1 VKDNIC
7 VFAISYDQRYLY
19 YCDFDETGIG
29 AIYVRQNNSDTLL
42 SQGIN
47 NTIYF
52 NKDYSQILIED
63 DGSYYISI
71 QGEPRQKVTDGLINT
86 ILLPNK
92 GMSSLRGGFYVNYGI
107 QSFQEKLLLRND
119 NLLQYLDDEL
129 MAREI
134 GLAGDTTEVTLSGD
148 GKNLFY
154 IDTVNRLL
162 KVTEV
167 MKPGEAKVWAE
178 GVTEYKASPDL
189 SEVYYLRGQDLYYKT
204 DQSEEQL
211 ISKDVKDL
219 SMNHEG
225 DTIFFLQNYQGGKGT
240 LFYSTNGASAK
251 AIEGGNNVIGVKE
264 WNFGVI
270 YQKFVNGS
278 NAVFYNTQGNEFLFI
293 MDGLNLLNGDN
304 KALR

>member
-1 VKDNIC
+1 
-7 VFAISYDQRYLY
+7 
-19 YCDFDETGIG
+19 
-29 AIYVRQNNSDTLL
+29 
-42 SQGIN
+42 
-47 NTIYF
+47 
-52 NKDYSQILIED
+52 
-63 DGSYYISI
+63 
-71 QGEPRQKVTDGLINT
+71 
-86 ILLPNK
+86 
-92 GMSSLRGGFYVNYGI
+92 
-107 QSFQEKLLLRND
+107 
-119 NLLQYLDDEL
+119 

-134 GLAGDTTEVTLSGD
+134 GLAGDTTEGTLSGD